1 MNDAHITLVGWL
13 AADPFHTVTANGTPF
28 ASLRVGCT
36 PRRFDKPTGQWQ
48 DMDSMFLTVNCWR
61 GLADNVRASDMKRGA
76 PVLVT
81 GRLRI
86 REYAK
91 GGQLRYSVEI
101 EATTVGYDMTRGIS
115 RFERVSRGGA
125 TTAEDIKEALAS
137 NDQWAS
143 DIGPAPDPAGEAPE
157 EGSIAPVGYPGDG
170 SRSDDDDEEDGQ
182 EYDPYDARTA
192 AA

>member
-13 AADPFHTVTANGTPF
+13 AADPFNTVTANGTPF

-36 PRRFDKPTGQWQ
+36 PRRFDKATGQWQ
-48 DMDSMFLTVNCWR
+48 DLDSMFLTVNCWR
-61 GLADNVRASDMKRGA
+61 GLADNVRASDMKRGS

-91 GGQLRYSVEI
+91 NGNLRYSVEI
-101 EATTVGYDMTRGIS
+101 EATTVGYDMTRGVS
-115 RFERVSRGGA
+115 RFERVSRGGT
-125 TTAEDIKEALAS
+125 TTAEDIKEALAG

-143 DIGPAPDPAGEAPE
+143 DIGPAPDPDGDAAD
-157 EGSIAPVGYPGDG
+157 EGAAASMGHPGDDG
-170 SRSDDDDEEDGQ
+170 RSDAGDEEDGRD
-182 EYDPYDARTA
+182 YDQYDARTA

>member
-36 PRRFDKPTGQWQ
+36 PRRFDKATGQWQ
-48 DMDSMFLTVNCWR
+48 DLDSMFLTVNCWR

-91 GGQLRYSVEI
+91 NGNLRYSVEI
-101 EATTVGYDMTRGIS
+101 EATTVGYDMTRGVS
-115 RFERVSRGGA
+115 RFERVSRGGT
-125 TTAEDIKEALAS
+125 TTAEDVKEALAG

-143 DIGPAPDPAGEAPE
+143 DIGPAPDPDAGAVD
-157 EGSIAPVGYPGDG
+157 EGAAAPVGHPGDDG
-170 SRSDDDDEEDGQ
+170 RSDVGDEEDGR
-182 EYDPYDARTA
+182 EYEQYDARTA

>member
-36 PRRFDKPTGQWQ
+36 PRRFDKTTGQWQ
-48 DMDSMFLTVNCWR
+48 DLDSMFLTVNCWR

-91 GGQLRYSVEI
+91 DGNLRYSVEI
-101 EATTVGYDMTRGIS
+101 EATTVGYDMTRGVA
-115 RFERVSRGGA
+115 RFERVSRGA
-125 TTAEDIKEALAS
+125 PTTAEDIKEALAG
-137 NDQWAS
+137 NDRWAS
-143 DIGPAPDPAGEAPE
+143 DIGPAPDPDEAAADEGAAGD
-157 EGSIAPVGYPGDG
+157 PGDG
-170 SRSDDDDEEDGQ
+170 GRAGDDEDGG
-182 EYDPYDARTA
+182 EYEPYGARVA